1 VQYAQAKRNPGK
13 HSVGFVVVVLI
24 HVAVVYALVT
34 GLARKVV
41 DVIKQPLE
49 TKIIETPKPP
59 PEVLPPVPPPPQLE
73 APPPPFIPP
82 PEVTIQAPSP
92 PTAISAVT
100 STPPAEA
107 GPMTP
112 MAPPAPPPSANAGPV
127 NVRSVCTKMP
137 PPELPAVNAVGTVS
151 MLATLT
157 IVGGRVNA
165 VEVSQIRGTNDRK
178 SQRALVAA
186 VQEAARRYACSGD
199 AVAVQE
205 FLFNIN

>member
-1 VQYAQAKRNPGK
+1 MQYAQAQRNPGK

-92 PTAISAVT
+92 PPTISAVT
-100 STPPAEA
+100 STPPAEV

-127 NVRSVCTKMP
+127 NARSVCTKMP

-157 IVGGRVNA
+157 IVAGRVSA

-199 AVAVQE
+199 TVAVQE
-205 FLFNIN
+205 FVFNIN